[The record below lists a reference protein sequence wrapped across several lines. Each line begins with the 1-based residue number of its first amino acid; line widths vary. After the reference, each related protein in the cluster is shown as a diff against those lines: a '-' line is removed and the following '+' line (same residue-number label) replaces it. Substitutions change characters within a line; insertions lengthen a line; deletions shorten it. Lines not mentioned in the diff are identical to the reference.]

1 MVSIHK
7 TYKEK
12 ILEEI
17 DEFPEDKMSKLYRII
32 RLLVTELR
40 SETKKTGN
48 SGSLK
53 GLWKGS
59 RIDESLF
66 VEAKK
71 TLFPYEYKW

>member
-7 TYKEK
+7 SYKEK

-17 DEFPEDKMSKLYRII
+17 EGFPEDKMSKLYRII

-48 SGSLK
+48 RGSLK

-59 RIDESLF
+59 RINESLF
-66 VEAKK
+66 IEAKK

>member
-7 TYKEK
+7 SYKEK

-17 DEFPEDKMSKLYRII
+17 EGFPEDKMSKLYRII

-40 SETKKTGN
+40 KTGN
-48 SGSLK
+48 RGSLK

-59 RIDESLF
+59 RINESLF
-66 VEAKK
+66 IEAKK
-71 TLFPYEYKW
+71 TLFPYEYK